1 MDRTPVELV
10 RIDAIPPSRAV
21 QYVRV
26 SSERQQHS
34 MEDQL
39 DIVDRYAVVHGMEVV
54 EIYAD
59 RNRSGFD
66 KGADE

>member
-1 MDRTPVELV
+1 MERAPVETAD
-10 RIDAIPPSRAV
+10 IDTIPPFRVV

-26 SSERQQHS
+26 SSEHQQRS
-34 MEDQL
+34 KEDQM
-39 DIVDRYAVVHGMEVV
+39 DIVCRYAAARGMEVV

-59 RNRSGFD
+59 RDRSGFD

>member
-1 MDRTPVELV
+1 MERTPVEPA
-10 RIDAIPPSRAV
+10 RIDAIAPSRAV

-26 SSERQQHS
+26 SSEHQQHS

-39 DIVDRYAVVHGMEVV
+39 EIICRYAAARGMEVV

-59 RNRSGFD
+59 RDRSGFD
-66 KGADE
+66 KGADK